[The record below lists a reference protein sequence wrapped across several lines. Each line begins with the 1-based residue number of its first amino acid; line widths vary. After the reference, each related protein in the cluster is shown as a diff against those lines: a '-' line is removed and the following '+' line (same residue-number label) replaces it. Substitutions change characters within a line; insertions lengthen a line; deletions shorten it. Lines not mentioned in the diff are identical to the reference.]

1 MKVSSALLFVFSL
14 FNSPTDDPDLR
25 KDLAAVCCRLSCTV
39 QVLLTRA
46 RLGSLLLHLIAFLLF
61 PLKIG
66 FSRTPDTR
74 LIRKSP

>member
-39 QVLLTRA
+39 QVLLTW
-46 RLGSLLLHLIAFLLF
+46 LGSLLLHLIAFLLF